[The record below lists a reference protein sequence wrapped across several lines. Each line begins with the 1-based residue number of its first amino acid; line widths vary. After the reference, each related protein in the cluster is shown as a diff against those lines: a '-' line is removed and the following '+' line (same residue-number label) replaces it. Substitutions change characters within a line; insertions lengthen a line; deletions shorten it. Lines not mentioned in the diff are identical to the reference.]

1 MRLIDASQ
9 IENEFIH
16 WLNEISKDITNDIYQ
31 GSESD
36 GIAACLEKIRGT
48 PTIDHESLRPRAH
61 WEDVVQDGPCRWS
74 GKCSAC
80 KVRND
85 IPPVM
90 LAHYCPYCGAKME
103 EPKDGTTD

>member
-1 MRLIDASQ
+1 MARLIDADAMKEELLWGNVYLSD
-9 IENEFIH
+9 NE
-16 WLNEISKDITNDIYQ
+16 TNALVDLIGNQ
-31 GSESD
+31 P
-36 GIAACLEKIRGT
+36 A
-48 PTIDHESLRPRAH
+48 IDPESLRPRAH

-90 LAHYCPYCGAKME
+90 LAHYCPNCGAKME
-103 EPKDGTTD
+103 G